1 MFFEVLCSNG
11 VFMPNII
18 KSNRYLSYDVLRVMA
33 LFFVIL
39 HHAAAYLIINF
50 KTAPG
55 NEYLISNMVQFIVFA
70 GVPIFVLLSGALL
83 LNEDKKFD
91 TKTFYKES
99 FLFLVLLTIGWTI
112 FYGLFYAVILPMLSG
127 QPIVIN
133 NFFMY
138 LLSFK
143 GSDYPHLWYMYMIIG
158 LYLLIPVLRLFVKRE
173 NKNYI
178 LILIFGSI
186 LVQFIPNYLN
196 FLTTGLDVTLVHFVN
211 SFYLYPLMGFLPY
224 LLVGW
229 YLTNFKLSKRNRLII
244 YALAIIIVVGSF
256 IALQLGYDMRD
267 PTLYGLSIASLL
279 WGSAIFLLVT
289 TILDDRKT
297 GSNTLISMSKLAF
310 GVYIIHVIFL
320 EIFLRFILPYEQFT
334 PQNPLAYIII
344 VFLFVTILSYLV
356 VYAISKVK
364 YLKKIVYIKN

>member
-1 MFFEVLCSNG
+1 MV
-11 VFMPNII
+11 NII
-18 KSNRYLSYDVLRVMA
+18 KGNRYLSYDILRVMA

-39 HHAAAYLIINF
+39 THVTAYLIINF

-55 NEYLISNMVQFIVFA
+55 NEYLISNIIQFIVFA

-91 TKTFYKES
+91 TKTFYKNS
-99 FLFLVLLTIGWTI
+99 FLFLVLLTIGWVV
-112 FYGLFYAVILPMLSG
+112 FYGLFYAVILPMISG
-127 QPIVIN
+127 QPILIS
-133 NFFMY
+133 NFFIY
-138 LLSFK
+138 LISFK
-143 GSDYPHLWYMYMIIG
+143 GSDYPHLWYMYMVIG

-186 LVQFIPNYLN
+186 LVQFIPNYLD
-196 FLTTGLDVTLVHFVN
+196 FLTTNLDVTLLNFVN
-211 SFYLYPLMGFLPY
+211 LFYLYPVMGYLPY

-229 YLTNFKLSKRNRLII
+229 YLTNFKISKRNRSII
-244 YALAIIIVVGSF
+244 YALAILIVVGSF
-256 IALQLGYDMRD
+256 ILLQLGYKMRG
-267 PTLYGLSIASLL
+267 PTLNGLSISSLL

-289 TILDDRKT
+289 TIYGDRKT
-297 GSNTLISMSKLAF
+297 GSNTLITMSKLVF
-310 GVYIIHVIFL
+310 GVYIVHVIFL

-334 PQNPLAYIII
+334 LQSPLAYIII
-344 VFLFVTILSYLV
+344 GFLFVTILSYLV

-364 YLKKIVYIKN
+364 YLKKIVYIKD